1 MFKTKTT
8 MKKTYIN
15 PEMEIIKIKVQQL
28 LSGSP
33 VSFDNSGSGEVDLLD
48 EDPDDGEAMSRAF
61 DW

>member
-1 MFKTKTT
+1 